1 VSLDEILSS
10 ALATLVATT
19 RALLAIIGR
28 RAGADIRCT
37 EEPLSLL
44 GVADAV
50 DGNKQSRSGA
60 EVSVSGAAALE
71 QPGEGSSGTKRCL

>member
-37 EEPLSLL
+37 AELLSLL
-44 GVADAV
+44 
-50 DGNKQSRSGA
+50 
-60 EVSVSGAAALE
+60 
-71 QPGEGSSGTKRCL
+71 